1 MSASCTDNNAS
12 TTHKHTQP
20 TVPNLRDLLSQ
31 HEAEPVNGSCAKQNI
46 HHEQA
51 HQGISSGTSL
61 AQLMSQHEQKSKTGV
76 ADSGRS
82 LNISS
87 LSTLAADSNSS
98 WSSLSNQNSLSL
110 GTLASLKISPPADTS
125 TPSILSTSLSNLSLN
140 NPSIA
145 SSALAYPGFGSLTSV
160 LHNSQLSVSVP
171 KAGPSLAD
179 LIQTHSNHSEASSS
193 SLLTAGG
200 GIASVKCAA
209 AAHTPSLSELV
220 SQHQNGRIPPQST
233 DKAANRASS
242 SNVAS
247 LTPSF
252 LGGTVS
258 LSELALQH
266 QTSSSF
272 TSRQPDST
280 ESQADALKR
289 PPGLCKLL
297 SLSQLTSEHKGKPS
311 ATSNGSHC
319 TLTSLPLPAKP
330 EGAGMLAEST
340 TRGGAKR
347 ELDHKPFQQISRPS
361 KPGHTIDLSVLMAQA
376 SGDLPSPSSPTHLAP
391 GQGSSVFAKPSVFAV
406 TLSFQSH
413 SQQKRR
419 NKHPMKGKLKVPKTE
434 SVYQMCS
441 SNLQDKSKEHDFSI
455 VPFRFDSPSPDDI
468 VRANQKKAFT
478 R

>member
-12 TTHKHTQP
+12 KTHKHTQP
-20 TVPNLRDLLSQ
+20 TVPSLRDLLSQ
-31 HEAEPVNGSCAKQNI
+31 REAEPVNSSCAKQNI

-51 HQGISSGTSL
+51 HQSISSGTSL
-61 AQLMSQHEQKSKTGV
+61 AQLMSQHEQKSKTGA

-110 GTLASLKISPPADTS
+110 GTLASLKISPPAYTS

-145 SSALAYPGFGSLTSV
+145 SAALAYPGFGSLSSV
-160 LHNSQLSVSVP
+160 LHNSPLSVSVP
-171 KAGPSLAD
+171 KGGPSLAD
-179 LIQTHSNHSEASSS
+179 LIQTHSNHSEASSG

-200 GIASVKCAA
+200 GRASVKCAA

-233 DKAANRASS
+233 DKAANRSSS
-242 SNVAS
+242 SNTT
-247 LTPSF
+247 TPSF

-272 TSRQPDST
+272 TSHQPDST
-280 ESQADALKR
+280 ESPADALKR
-289 PPGLCKLL
+289 PPGLCEPL
-297 SLSQLTSEHKGKPS
+297 SLSQLTCEHEGKPS

-319 TLTSLPLPAKP
+319 TLTSLPSPAKP
-330 EGAGMLAEST
+330 EGAGTSAESAT
-340 TRGGAKR
+340 QGGTKR

-376 SGDLPSPSSPTHLAP
+376 SGDLPSPSSPTPP

-413 SQQKRR
+413 GQLKRR
-419 NKHPMKGKLKVPKTE
+419 NKNPMRGKLKVPKTE
-434 SVYQMCS
+434 SAYQMFS
-441 SNLQDKSKEHDFSI
+441 SNPQDKSKEHVFSI